1 MSDARPTHFEPATFA
16 LRDTWF
22 PLFHGHQIGRRPARR
37 AMHGQPVVAW
47 RQDGRLQVS
56 ENMPDAPEARRRAS
70 EFTGG
75 TGTYP
80 AIERYGYVWVW
91 YGDPENASPELLPN
105 VPHIPEVGMPRR
117 FKIDNVCDT
126 SYELSVENLL
136 DLTHA
141 DFLHTALTGDSLSED
156 DEIEVF
162 STSETV
168 TMVRTSN
175 GRAIPKMQRSLV
187 GSAQR
192 QDVRAATVAH
202 VRSGVCLLH
211 GRYTPG
217 MSIRMISPNNPEMPT
232 RTRQPV
238 TFDPQEMPTLQRNLF
253 AAAVGHMVSRQ
264 DNWAF
269 QRQTPQYLQPRELG
283 DLSSRFDAAGLRY
296 RKMFQQ
302 LVERQKRGDFSYDAD
317 GDPGRDVTTELGV

>member
-1 MSDARPTHFEPATFA
+1 
-16 LRDTWF
+16 
-22 PLFHGHQIGRRPARR
+22 
-37 AMHGQPVVAW
+37 
-47 RQDGRLQVS
+47 
-56 ENMPDAPEARRRAS
+56 MPEVPEAKRRAS

-105 VPHIPEVGMPRR
+105 VPHIPEEGMPRR
-117 FKIDNVCDT
+117 FKADVVYEA
-126 SYELSVENLL
+126 SYELAVENLL

-141 DFLHTALTGDSLSED
+141 DFLHSALTGDTLSED

-168 TMVRTSN
+168 TMVRTAH

-192 QDVRAATVAH
+192 QDLRAATVAH

-211 GRYTPG
+211 GDFDPG
-217 MSIRMISPNNPEMPT
+217 MSIRMIAPNNPEMAT
-232 RTRQPV
+232 RTRQPL
-238 TFDPQEMPTLQRNLF
+238 TFNPQKMPTLQRNLF
-253 AAAVGHMVSRQ
+253 AGTGHIVSRQ

-269 QRQTPQYLQPRELG
+269 RRQTPQYLQPRELG

-296 RKMFQQ
+296 RKVYQQ
-302 LVERQKRGDFSYDAD
+302 LVERQKGGDFSYDAD
-317 GDPGRDVTTELGV
+317 GDPGRDVTSELGV